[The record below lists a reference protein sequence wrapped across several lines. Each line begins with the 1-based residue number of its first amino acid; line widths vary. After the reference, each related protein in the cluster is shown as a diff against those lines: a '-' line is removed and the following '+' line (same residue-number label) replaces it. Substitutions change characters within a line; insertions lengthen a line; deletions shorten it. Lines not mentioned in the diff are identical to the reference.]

1 MKWSQIKWNQMES
14 NQINQVKSSQ
24 DRSNHVKSHQV
35 KSSKARSTI
44 VRVFKYLQSNSY
56 LESLK
61 ALKHEVIWLGFIVYD
76 WSRNCIL

>member
-1 MKWSQIKWNQMES
+1 MES

-61 ALKHEVIWLGFIVYD
+61 ALKHEVI
-76 WSRNCIL
+76 